1 MPRLKLQR
9 FRATEPRPETLA
21 RYVRIYASE
30 DLYHRGDTL
39 LPLTARELFGR
50 DRPLT
55 LDLGSGRGEFLVEQ
69 ASAHPDRLFVGIE
82 IHWKSVWDAVNR
94 AEAAR
99 LDNVRIVRADLRR
112 ILGKV
117 PDRSVA
123 EAWVLFPPPTL
134 EKKRLR
140 KDILSEANI
149 AHLGRILEDGARLR
163 FVTDQPEYFAW
174 KVELI
179 RASGA
184 FEDAVIS
191 REFEGGL
198 TRFQQFW
205 EERSIASLR
214 YEALRLPRVGADAA
228 PSA

>member
-1 MPRLKLQR
+1 MSRLKLQR

-21 RYVRIYASE
+21 RYVRVYASE
-30 DLYHRGDTL
+30 DLHYRGDTL
-39 LPLTARELFGR
+39 PPLTACELFGR
-50 DRPLT
+50 DGPLT

-94 AEAAR
+94 AEAAS
-99 LDNVRIVRADLRR
+99 LNNVRFVRADLRR
-112 ILGKV
+112 ILAKA
-117 PDRSVA
+117 PDCSVA

-140 KDILSEANI
+140 KDILSETNV
-149 AHLGRILEDGARLR
+149 AHLGRMLQDGARLH

-205 EERSIASLR
+205 EKRSIASLR
-214 YEALRLPRVGADAA
+214 YEALRLPRSDTNPS